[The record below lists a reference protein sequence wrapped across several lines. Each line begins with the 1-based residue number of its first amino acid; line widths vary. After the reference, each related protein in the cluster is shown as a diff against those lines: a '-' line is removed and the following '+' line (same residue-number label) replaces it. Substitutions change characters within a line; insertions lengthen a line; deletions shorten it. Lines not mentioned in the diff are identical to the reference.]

1 MREVQEAQAELR
13 GGVAAINALWDDM
26 PKLNKAMAD
35 AGMQYFRV
43 ELSNAPPQTF
53 GRGGGN

>member
-1 MREVQEAQAELR
+1 MQDLQEDQAELK
-13 GGVAAINALWDDM
+13 GGVAAINTLWDDM
-26 PKLNKAMAD
+26 PKLNKAMSD

-43 ELSNAPPQTF
+43 EMSNAPAQAF